1 MNGKEYQ
8 ELAMRTNDGKG
19 TERLSKAIDLL
30 NREPKPECFNPIV
43 KDIGGVLNG
52 CLGLAGE
59 AGETLDMVKKW
70 LFHEKDL
77 DLEHLKKELGDVM
90 WYVAMLCDSF
100 GFNLD
105 EILQMN
111 VDKLIARYP
120 DGFDPDKAN
129 NRAEGDV

>member
-8 ELAMRTNDGKG
+8 DLAMRTNDGKG
-19 TERLSKAIDLL
+19 TDRLSKAIELL
-30 NREPKPECFNPIV
+30 NREPKPECYHPIC
-43 KDIGGVLNG
+43 KDLGGVLNG

-70 LFHEKDL
+70 VFHEKDL
-77 DLEHLKKELGDVM
+77 DVEHLKKEIGDVM
-90 WYVAMLCDSF
+90 WYVAMLCESF

-111 VDKLIARYP
+111 VDKLKARYP
-120 DGFDPDKAN
+120 EGFDTARAN
-129 NRAEGDV
+129 NRAENDV